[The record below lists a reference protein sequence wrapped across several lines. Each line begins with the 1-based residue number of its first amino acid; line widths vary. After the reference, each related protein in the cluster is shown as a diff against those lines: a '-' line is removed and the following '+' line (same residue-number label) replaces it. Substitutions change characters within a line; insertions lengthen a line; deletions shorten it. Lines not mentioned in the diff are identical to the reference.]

1 MTTPREK
8 EVKKAEK
15 TSQENLLFNNSEEI
29 LLTEKEI
36 KDLEKKLENLEINS
50 KTRTFF
56 KSAHQFF
63 KKLEENDF
71 TISLEE
77 IEKK

>member
-15 TSQENLLFNNSEEI
+15 THQENLLFNNSEEI
-29 LLTEKEI
+29 VLTELEI
-36 KDLEKKLENLEINS
+36 KNIEKKLENIEIND

-63 KKLEENDF
+63 KKLEENEY

-77 IEKK
+77 IEKI